1 MAIVGDEL
9 PEAKVEQPISIHKPK
24 DYVGVTVDSQYT
36 PASSL
41 AAYLEGS
48 AYTTDYYSGVIGAS
62 DPLSSFQ
69 RGIYPVYQQYK
80 LIKGFVLRLKGGL
93 SHQHSPETGTET
105 ITGSANVY
113 HVLVPNKGDLF
124 IADVGDGREGVF
136 QVTSVTK
143 MSVFLQAAHEIE
155 FTLNYFNSE
164 KLNEDLNSRVVD
176 TLYFNY
182 DYLASGN
189 NPLIREADVLSSI
202 KLSEHYSSLSKAYM
216 NDFFSTQVGT
226 ILVPD
231 QESPTYDPFI
241 TDLVLSIFTTEMH
254 HDVKHIR
261 RLNVTRDSTVK
272 TLSVIDVVLSL
283 EPQMLRSVTR
293 EFGLVATQVFKTLPR
308 LGSIYYTKVQQVMY
322 PKEALTRVDDQYFHT
337 QKETTGGLNPGDT
350 KFKSLARLSEFKPV
364 LTDSNYD
371 LLKSAKIP
379 IFHPVSKDGTYI
391 FSKAFYT
398 LESDAGLSVLEQL
411 ILNMINGKGV
421 NTKHLMYVCEHLH
434 SASNLERYYYIPFV
448 LMLINVNPRG
458 ITG

>member
-9 PEAKVEQPISIHKPK
+9 PEHKLEEPISVHKPK
-24 DYVGVTVDSQYT
+24 DYVGVTVDSKYT
-36 PASSL
+36 PASSM
-41 AAYLEGS
+41 AAHLEGS
-48 AYTTDYYSGVIGAS
+48 AYTSDYYSGVRGAS

-80 LIKGFVLRLKGGL
+80 LIRGFVLRLKGGL
-93 SHQHSPETGTET
+93 SHSYNSETGTET

-113 HVLVPNKGDLF
+113 HVLTPNKGDLF

-136 QVTSVTK
+136 QVTNVTK

-155 FTLNYFNSE
+155 FTLNYFNDSE
-164 KLNEDLNSRVVD
+164 LSADLNSRVVD

-189 NPLIREADVLSSI
+189 NPLIREAEVLSSI
-202 KLSEHYSSLSKAYM
+202 QLNEHYTSLSKAYI

-231 QESPTYDPFI
+231 QDAPTYDPFM
-241 TDLVLSIFTTEMH
+241 TDLVLSLFTNEMH

-261 RLNVTRDSTVK
+261 RLNVTRDSAAK
-272 TLSVIDVVLSL
+272 TLSVIDVVLAL
-283 EPQMLRSVTR
+283 EPQLLRNVTR
-293 EFGLVATQVFKTLPR
+293 EFGLVATEVFKTLPR
-308 LGSIYYTKVQQVMY
+308 LGSVYYTKVQQVMY
-322 PKEALTRVDDQYFHT
+322 PKESLTRVDDQYFHA
-337 QKETTGGLNPGDT
+337 QKETIGDLNKGAARY
-350 KFKSLARLSEFKPV
+350 KSLSRLSEFKTV
-364 LTDSNYD
+364 LTDSNHD
-371 LLKSAKIP
+371 LLAGAKIP
-379 IFHPVSKDGTYI
+379 LLHPVGKDGMYI

-398 LESDAGLSVLEQL
+398 PAADIGLSVLEQL
-411 ILNMINGKGV
+411 ILNMIHGKGI
-421 NTKHLMYVCEHLH
+421 NPKHLLRICEQLH
-434 SASNLERYYYIPFV
+434 SASNLERFYYIPFV